1 MIDKISHVTAAGK
14 EYPIAFT
21 MNVIEAIQ
29 DKFGSLTAWQE
40 KQKEF
45 FGTEWNETDRLFTAV
60 NGTPIH
66 PDTVSCW
73 FHDFIK
79 RTGLPAVSVHGLRHT
94 FISLMI
100 AKGID
105 IDTLSNLVG
114 HSMPSTTINMYAH
127 AVSERK
133 ASAVEAVAQM
143 YEGMM

>member
-1 MIDKISHVTAAGK
+1 MSFKRLLAA
-14 EYPIAFT
+14 E
-21 MNVIEAIQ
+21 
-29 DKFGSLTAWQE
+29 QE

-79 RTGLPAVSVHGLRHT
+79 RTGLPEVTVHGLHT
-94 FISLMI
+94 FTTLMI
-100 AKGID
+100 SKGID
-105 IDTLSNLVG
+105 IVTVSNLVG

-133 ASAVEAVAQM
+133 AGKCGGGDWADVGWDAVRIFKQNCIIRNIVA
-143 YEGMM
+143 